1 MAHFPPISGQELA
14 IGNDATRECSIA
26 SIKVTMPAIS
36 DRICSLQTLLTK
48 YLKSTGEDGFEGL
61 MANVLCK
68 ITGFPFR
75 LAASGRQS
83 GSDGSSAA
91 GDRHI
96 SFECKLYS
104 EKVGEPA
111 VMAKIG
117 ELAVHPNPP
126 DIWVLCATSPI
137 SQQIADKVKR
147 FDDASAVS
155 TLILDWPDTQFPR
168 LATAFAMAR
177 EVVTKFIKKDD
188 SAIATDAR
196 HALNT
201 IAKAPEFASQA
212 DDIRC
217 ILTSPEVGLESARI
231 ACNRWL
237 EEAFS
242 DRDLAMDR
250 FGQPLSP
257 ADHSNGNIYDRSD
270 FIRAIGDVF
279 TGYST
284 SILCITG
291 DEGVGKSW
299 IAAQSWLRETSRP
312 IVLMISPNVF
322 PRTADELDTESKLI
336 TALITQTEEQPS
348 DRHRLKVKWRKIF
361 GTWRRKSA
369 AATRFVVVI
378 DGINQRPENDW
389 GRILDKFVRLLHEI
403 GGQLI
408 VTVRKSYYQ
417 HRLDRRLACPHHEIE
432 IPEWTEEERDTILK
446 DQKITAAHLAPK
458 LISTLRNPRIL
469 GIAIKM
475 WDRTDIFNLADLSV
489 SRLLFEHI
497 RTSELDAPLPQPPH
511 EIVRIIRNHAEKVLS
526 RIQHCENDLTVFEKG
541 KIEDVVEGRFFRTI
555 EDDDSRYELTEDGL
569 PLALAFLAIDRMRGA
584 TRNKRSPSEGLKA
597 IVEPIA
603 SLDMTSDVLMA
614 AMTVACIDDSSEYP
628 DQMVIAIIEELVGLQ
643 NLSDDCYS
651 QLVNLATRRTLAF
664 STAAYNMCLCG
675 GRQANFDLITRALR
689 TVVRK
694 NDDSWRIVRDYVM
707 SWLNHY
713 SIDSEH
719 EGHEKRLNFKERS
732 EELSI
737 SERQVFGDLAEVE
750 GDMRVLHGLGFS
762 LLASRPRAPAARML
776 VRCTFGKVLATG
788 YHHFDQLEHLIR
800 FNTLDWLETRLA
812 LLREVEIFER
822 DDVSENG
829 KWTLVQIL
837 RATGHIEDAL
847 RAGKLAHK
855 LGAYKGR
862 TWRLVEDICASDP
875 CDPKALRPDDFAAP
889 QCYEAM
895 SFDNHDDVRLP
906 RDDVVFKLA
915 RPAMARFDG
924 ERAAAK
930 HREYADA
937 VISIA
942 DRDHKVLHELRSH
955 NALLDPSHVRSLQNG
970 IEVGTSTTHK
980 EDEDRWFSGQLRLVL
995 TLPFLDSSD
1004 QVDALIKAGTEPML
1018 DLIDNLHKMDGDVF
1032 GDRLKEACRTKD
1044 ENAQFALSV
1053 IGSSTETLI
1062 RSDTTGVVG
1071 RLLES
1076 ASERV
1081 RAQMMGMV
1089 ARLDNVDLLRKVAI
1103 GSKWQASRRR
1113 HDDDCYGSMVLLSSV
1128 QKQLVSHVDALRRM
1142 SPCYY
1147 GLAAM
1152 KWKPEEAIDVARHID
1167 FSIRK
1172 ALELKADFD
1181 RQIEVDMEHRGG
1193 LRCSPW
1199 FSDDAIFEWN
1209 EKGILRLSVDNEEI
1223 DRRLKILQEEFESLE
1238 REIRRAESYVI
1249 LDCLDLDEFRAIAD
1263 SDYDLSDSWYELFIN
1278 MPDSQLRVLYS
1289 LVLALGYSLGY
1300 RCADKAVALFSRV
1313 KRCKPMVSVWYGKAR
1328 VSIDALSI
1336 WGGADAEK
1344 LDSLRCCRL
1353 DEASN
1358 DYRISQEVLAAHLKG
1373 KERLIQRYIE
1383 TKLNREEP
1391 AEKARALM
1399 VAGFSDRSEFND
1411 SVLDQYR
1418 NAEGFVGEV
1427 SSAAIYAYERNTW
1440 ARHWYSIMCRA
1451 EGPIEFWRMSVLF
1464 LKVVDGRYDLWCSD
1478 SEYEDRNEPMKRF
1491 FPNLRYALKRRM
1503 NKWKS
1508 RRERKLFGGSL
1519 PKEWFVSARGIL
1531 PSTVAGGGE
1540 R

>member
-1 MAHFPPISGQELA
+1 
-14 IGNDATRECSIA
+14 
-26 SIKVTMPAIS
+26 
-36 DRICSLQTLLTK
+36 
-48 YLKSTGEDGFEGL
+48 

-104 EKVGEPA
+104 ELVVGEPA
-111 VMAKIG
+111 VMPKIG

-147 FDDASAVS
+147 FDDDSAVS
-155 TLILDWPDTQFPR
+155 MLILDWPNTQLPR
-168 LATAFAMAR
+168 LATALAMAR
-177 EVVTKFIKKDD
+177 EVVAEFINKNVND

-196 HALNT
+196 CALDT
-201 IAKAPEFASQA
+201 IAQAPEFSSQA
-212 DDIRC
+212 DDLRL
-217 ILTSPEVGLESARI
+217 ILTSPEIGLESARA
-231 ACNRWL
+231 ACNKWL

-242 DRDLAMDR
+242 DKRLAIEC
-250 FGQPLSP
+250 FSQPLSP
-257 ADHSNGNIYDRSD
+257 ADHTDGDSYDRSD
-270 FIRAIGDVF
+270 FIRAIGKF
-279 TGYST
+279 LTGCLST

-299 IAAQSWLRETSRP
+299 IVAQSWLRERSRP
-312 IVLMISPNVF
+312 IMLMISPNVF
-322 PRTADELDTESKLI
+322 PPTADELDIERTLI
-336 TALITQTEEQPS
+336 TALITQTEARS
-348 DRHRLKVKWRKIF
+348 DRDRLNAKWCKTF
-361 GTWRRKSA
+361 DTWRQTDSTT
-369 AATRFVVVI
+369 TRFVIVI
-378 DGINQRPENDW
+378 DGINQRPEKDW
-389 GRILDKFVRLLHEI
+389 GRILDNFSGFLHAI

-417 HRLDRRLACPHHEIE
+417 NHLDRRLVFRHDEIE
-432 IPEWTEEERDTILK
+432 MPEWTDEERDAILK
-446 DQKITAAHLAPK
+446 AKKITATCLAPK
-458 LISTLRNPRIL
+458 LMSALRNPRIL

-475 WDRTDIFNLADLSV
+475 WTRADISNLADLSV

-497 RTSELDAPLPQPPH
+497 RTSVQDAPSPQPIH
-511 EIVRIIRNHAEKVLS
+511 EIVRTIRDHAREIFL
-526 RIQHCENDLTVFEKG
+526 RIQHCENDLTVFEKE

-555 EDDDSRYELTEDGL
+555 EDDDSRYELTKDGL
-569 PLALAFLAIDRMRGA
+569 PLALAFFAIDRMRGA
-584 TRNKRSPSEGLKA
+584 TRNKQSPSEGLKA

-614 AMTVACIDDSSEYP
+614 AMTVACIDDSSKYP

-664 STAAYNMCLCG
+664 TTAAYNMCLCG
-675 GRQANFDLITRALR
+675 GRQANFDLITGALR

-694 NDDSWRIVRDYVM
+694 NDDSWCIVGDYVM

-719 EGHEKRLNFKERS
+719 EGREKRLNFKERT

-762 LLASRPRAPAARML
+762 LLASRPRAPVARML

-855 LGAYKGR
+855 LGAHKGR

-875 CDPKALRPDDFAAP
+875 CDPKALRPDDFAAA
-889 QCYEAM
+889 QCYEAI
-895 SFDNHDDVRLP
+895 SFDNHDVRLP

-970 IEVGTSTTHK
+970 IEIGTSTTHK

-1223 DRRLKILQEEFESLE
+1223 DRRFKILQEEFESLE

-1263 SDYDLSDSWYELFIN
+1263 ADCGLSDSWYELFIN
-1278 MPDSQLRVLYS
+1278 MSYSRLRVLYH
-1289 LVLALGYSLGY
+1289 LVLALGYSLSY

-1313 KRCKPMVSVWYGKAR
+1313 KSCRPMVSVWYGKAR

-1358 DYRISQEVLAAHLKG
+1358 DYRISQEVLAAHLNG

-1411 SVLDQYR
+1411 SVLDRYR
-1418 NAEGFVGEV
+1418 NSEGFVGEV
-1427 SSAAIYAYERNTW
+1427 NSAAIYAYERNTW
-1440 ARHWYSIMCRA
+1440 ARHWYRIMCRA
-1451 EGPIEFWRMSVLF
+1451 EDPIEFWRMSVLF
-1464 LKVVDGRYDLWCSD
+1464 LKVVDGRYDLWCYD